1 MTVPV
6 SYICADNTDIQLTLQ
21 QPFIPKEAP
30 KMCDGNEAI
39 THCQSSSPPPTVVKP
54 VISTGVCIC
63 VYTCAEQGL
72 IKGLSVALLL
82 LFSQA
87 AALCLCGGETLWWSP
102 LAVQPLL
109 YSPSHHLS
117 SFPLIS
123 FPTHSHPDFLSI
135 TSFLPL
141 TSFHPP
147 LPPRHWVEWEQP
159 ALSKHKDRS
168 CQQVAMATASLS
180 PSRHVPAR

>member
-1 MTVPV
+1 MFGWH
-6 SYICADNTDIQLTLQ
+6 SR
-21 QPFIPKEAP
+21 QPFKLKETP
-30 KMCDGNEAI
+30 GSCGSNEAI

-54 VISTGVCIC
+54 VICTRVCTC
-63 VYTCAEQGL
+63 VYMCAEQRL

-87 AALCLCGGETLWWSP
+87 AALCLCGGKTLWWSP

-117 SFPLIS
+117 FPLIS
-123 FPTHSHPDFLSI
+123 FPTHSHPDFFPI

-141 TSFHPP
+141 TSFHPL
-147 LPPRHWVEWEQP
+147 LPPRHWVEREQP

-180 PSRHVPAR
+180 PSRHFPAR